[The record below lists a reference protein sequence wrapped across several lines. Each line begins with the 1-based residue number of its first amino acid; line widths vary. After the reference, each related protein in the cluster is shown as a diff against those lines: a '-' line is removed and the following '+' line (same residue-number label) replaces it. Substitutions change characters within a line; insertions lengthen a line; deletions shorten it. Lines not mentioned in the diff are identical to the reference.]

1 MDMTKQLIIN
11 YDPEIDESLWD
22 MTDAAKDIVKRFDSL
37 NKTVLKAE
45 RQLLKF
51 DEINKLVAHEVQEKT
66 AGTGKSSGG
75 SSKSSTKSS
84 TKTETEK
91 KATTPKEKVSSKA
104 KELQSKTGST
114 KNVSYYPSD
123 KNKSEG
129 SIYFTIS
136 DVLFDWHD
144 LNWEQIMMKIVAGL
158 GALGGALTG
167 YEIGG
172 VPGAIIGL
180 AAGLLFGISLDEAI
194 FNFDGQLQPQEIWK
208 SLLTVVAPIV
218 GGILGSLAMGP
229 TGALIGLTV
238 GIVFSFVVA
247 QINWNDVI
255 EKWDQFFADLNEN
268 FDLRWEGFK
277 RHVKD
282 LWAGI
287 KTWWQGLSF
296 GRLNITLPH
305 IVVQWQELADNS
317 ILARFLGLTAIPHLS
332 VEWYARG
339 GIVDGPTLIGAGEA
353 GKEAIIPLERN
364 TFWIHEVAVQLKAE
378 LEKLAPSNALTL
390 VSLPAAASGS
400 LVPPSASA
408 ASASLDLTGLADTI
422 AEAIASLGN
431 QTTQGNPIIHVYL
444 DGKQLTDVVTKYQR
458 RESRAFG

>member
-1 MDMTKQLIIN
+1 MTKQLIIN

-51 DEINKLVAHEVQEKT
+51 DEINRLVAHEVQEKT
-66 AGTGKSSGG
+66 QKTTSGNKSSG
-75 SSKSSTKSS
+75 SFKSSTK
-84 TKTETEK
+84 KTETEK
-91 KATTPKEKVSSKA
+91 KTSPPKDKVASKA
-104 KELQSKTGST
+104 KELQGKTGNT

-123 KNKSEG
+123 KNKAEG
-129 SIYFTIS
+129 TIYFTIS
-136 DVLFDWHD
+136 DVLFDWKD
-144 LNWEQIMMKIVAGL
+144 LNWEQIMMKITAGL
-158 GALGGALTG
+158 AALGGAAVG
-167 YEIGG
+167 FEIGG
-172 VPGAIIGL
+172 IPGALIGL
-180 AAGLLFGISLDEAI
+180 GAGLIFGVALDECI
-194 FNFDGQLQPQEIWK
+194 FNFDGELQTEEIWK
-208 SLLTVVAPIV
+208 SLLTVLAPIA
-218 GGILGSLAMGP
+218 GGIIGSLIMGP
-229 TGALIGLTV
+229 TGAMIGLTV

-255 EKWDQFFADLNEN
+255 EKWDRFFNDLNEN
-268 FDLRWEGFK
+268 FDLRWASFK
-277 RHVKD
+277 KHVSD

-287 KTWWQGLSF
+287 KTWWSGLSF
-296 GRLNITLPH
+296 GKLNITLPH

-317 ILARFLGLTAIPHLS
+317 ILSRFLGLSAIPHLS

-364 TFWIHEVAVQLKAE
+364 TGWIKKVAEELLRE
-378 LEKLAPSNALTL
+378 LEKLAPSETLAEFVLPDAAKGALTP
-390 VSLPAAASGS
+390 PAAA
-400 LVPPSASA
+400 A
-408 ASASLDLTGLADTI
+408 AAAPLDLSSLADTI
-422 AEAIASLGN
+422 ADAIASLGS
-431 QTTQGNPIIHVYL
+431 QTSGSDPIIRVYL

>member
-1 MDMTKQLIIN
+1 MTKQLIIN

-51 DEINKLVAHEVQEKT
+51 DEINRLVAHEVQEKT
-66 AGTGKSSGG
+66 TGTGKSSG
-75 SSKSSTKSS
+75 SSTKSS
-84 TKTETEK
+84 TKKTETEK
-91 KATTPKEKVSSKA
+91 KTTTSKEKVSSKA

-123 KNKSEG
+123 QHKAEG
-129 SIYFTIS
+129 SLYFTIK
-136 DVLFDWHD
+136 DVLFNWDD
-144 LNWEQIMMKIVAGL
+144 LNWEEIMMKIIAGL
-158 GALGGALTG
+158 GALGGALIAGTV
-167 YEIGG
+167 GG
-172 VPGAIIGL
+172 LPGAIFGIG
-180 AAGLLFGISLDEAI
+180 AGLLFGIMVDETV
-194 FNFDGQLQPQEIWK
+194 FNMDGELSSDEIWK
-208 SLLTVVAPIV
+208 SLLLVLGPAI
-218 GGILGSLAMGP
+218 GGIIGFALFP
-229 TGALIGLTV
+229 WPVGAAV
-238 GIVFSFVVA
+238 GITIGAIISFLVTGV
-247 QINWNDVI
+247 NWEDVI
-255 EKWDQFFADLNEN
+255 DKMNTFFSDLNEY
-268 FDLRWEGFK
+268 FDLRWDSFK
-277 RHVKD
+277 RHVQE
-282 LWAGI
+282 LWKGI
-287 KTWWQGLSF
+287 KTWFSNLTLGNLS
-296 GRLNITLPH
+296 ITLPH

-364 TFWIHEVAVQLKAE
+364 TGWIKKVAEELLRE
-378 LEKLAPSNALTL
+378 LEKLAPSETLADFVLPDAAKGALTP
-390 VSLPAAASGS
+390 PAAAS
-400 LVPPSASA
+400 
-408 ASASLDLTGLADTI
+408 ASASLDLSSLADTI

-431 QTTQGNPIIHVYL
+431 QTSQGEPVIRVYL